1 MNLIQ
6 DQEDRRGLEVGGAAW
21 RHGTKKVVKLL
32 FTSANIEPVDRFR
45 YACQNNAAGRRHY
58 GLNDDIWN
66 YAFNHYQM
74 SLYLKPY

>member
-32 FTSANIEPVDRFR
+32 FTSAQPILNRLTGSGMPVKIMLQDGGIM
-45 YACQNNAAGRRHY
+45 A
-58 GLNDDIWN
+58 
-66 YAFNHYQM
+66 
-74 SLYLKPY
+74 

>member
-21 RHGTKKVVKLL
+21 RHGTKKVVKLKLL

-45 YACQNNAAGRRHY
+45 YAC
-58 GLNDDIWN
+58 
-66 YAFNHYQM
+66 
-74 SLYLKPY
+74 